1 MVTIGT
7 GTRSGAVRALWTQV
21 WHFVFLCVH
30 VHLWVGR
37 EGGMVAGW
45 AREHSWAGGAR
56 SILCRIGRDVRL
68 RCIATWCSRRRLQ
81 VRSEATRFCHAL
93 LQVHSRG
100 MAAETSTALQ
110 SLASAVAASGDGARA
125 AAEAAEVA
133 VRDALVQEIKSRP
146 PKECFTPAALAAFKR
161 KHIEMMKANEPKP
174 PPPQPPPGITPP
186 VGGGGVLPPSNP
198 TCRSRLLL
206 RVAARSRRLAPAP
219 GSIPRPHGL

>member
-1 MVTIGT
+1 M
-7 GTRSGAVRALWTQV
+7 
-21 WHFVFLCVH
+21 C
-30 VHLWVGR
+30 
-37 EGGMVAGW
+37 
-45 AREHSWAGGAR
+45 
-56 SILCRIGRDVRL
+56 RL
-68 RCIATWCSRRRLQ
+68 RLLLRGALDGACKFEAK
-81 VRSEATRFCHAL
+81 ATRFCHAL

-100 MAAETSTALQ
+100 MTAETSTALQ
-110 SLASAVAASGDGARA
+110 SLASAVASSGDERRA

-198 TCRSRLLL
+198 NPSLVLQPAPGSVLQRPQLGS
-206 RVAARSRRLAPAP
+206 VLAPAP
-219 GSIPRPHGL
+219 GLIPRPHGL

>member
-1 MVTIGT
+1 M
-7 GTRSGAVRALWTQV
+7 
-21 WHFVFLCVH
+21 C
-30 VHLWVGR
+30 
-37 EGGMVAGW
+37 
-45 AREHSWAGGAR
+45 
-56 SILCRIGRDVRL
+56 RL
-68 RCIATWCSRRRLQ
+68 RLLLRGALDGACKFEAK
-81 VRSEATRFCHAL
+81 ATRFCHAL

-198 TCRSRLLL
+198 NPSLVLQPAPGSVLQRPQLGS
-206 RVAARSRRLAPAP
+206 VLAPAP
-219 GSIPRPHGL
+219 GLIPRPHGL